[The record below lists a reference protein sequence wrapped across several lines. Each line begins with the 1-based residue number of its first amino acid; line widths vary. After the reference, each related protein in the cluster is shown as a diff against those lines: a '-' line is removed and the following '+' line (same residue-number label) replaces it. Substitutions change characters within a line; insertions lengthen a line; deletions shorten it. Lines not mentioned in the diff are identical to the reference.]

1 MRRKRFENMT
11 IINFCRSFGKDK
23 SGVIGVIFALAIIP
37 LILSVGV
44 AIDGSRAYLVR
55 ERLQHA
61 LDAAGLAVGSSS
73 GTQAEL
79 ETVMNKFFFA
89 NFPNDAIAATIT
101 PTLNI
106 VGAEIT
112 VTGTATVDTTF
123 MQLAGFQDITVSA
136 VATIQRETTG
146 LEVALVLDNT
156 GSMGNNGKIGELIN
170 ASNTLIDVLFGDETN
185 PPLLKV
191 SLIPYVTTVNIGT
204 GNAAFVR
211 TPVPAHE
218 YPPTIDPSW
227 KGCIEARPSPHD
239 VEDTFVAGNASDGE
253 WDPYYWEAETMFAP
267 ANGNNFRSSRCRN
280 RWWRPPDPQ
289 PSFLPAL
296 PRPTGL
302 SSDPAF
308 TAGGV
313 FTSLDVTPS
322 NTRGP
327 NQACPQPI
335 TPLTNDRAT
344 LVADINTMAPFSGN
358 GTMTH
363 VGAIWGLRTL
373 SPGGPFTEGVA
384 FGTPDVNKA
393 MIILTDGNNLL
404 SSVSGR
410 CTGTNPKY
418 SSQYGGYGYASEG
431 RLGTTNLGSIGDE
444 LDDRLATVC
453 ENIKNTGVIVYTITF
468 QLNDLDTQ
476 DLFRACASDPGKY
489 FNAPTNNE
497 LSNVFTTIG
506 AELRRLHISG

>member
-1 MRRKRFENMT
+1 MMKREFDQT
-11 IINFCRSFGKDK
+11 PFRTFFRTLGKDRR
-23 SGVIGVIFALAIIP
+23 GVIGVIFALSLLP
-37 LILSVGV
+37 LLLAVGV
-44 AIDGSRAYLVR
+44 AIDGARAYLVR

-79 ETVMNKFFFA
+79 EVIMNKFFFA
-89 NFPNDAIAATIT
+89 NFPNDAIASTII
-101 PTLNI
+101 PTLSI
-106 VGAEIT
+106 VGPEIT

-123 MQLAGFQDITVSA
+123 MQLAGFQDISVSA

-156 GSMGNNGKIGELIN
+156 GSMANNGKIGELIN

-211 TPVPAHE
+211 VPNPAHQ
-218 YPPTIDPSW
+218 YPPTIDSSW
-227 KGCIEARPSPHD
+227 KGCVESRPSPHD
-239 VEDTFVAGNASDGE
+239 VEDTFIAGDSVDGE
-253 WDPYYWEAETMFAP
+253 WAPYYWEAETMFAP
-267 ANGNNFRSSRCRN
+267 SSSNNTRNSRCTN
-280 RWWRPPDPQ
+280 RWWRPPNPQ
-289 PSFLPAL
+289 PFSLPSL
-296 PRPTGL
+296 PRPTGF

-308 TAGGV
+308 TSGGV
-313 FTSLDVTPS
+313 FTGLDVTPN

-373 SPGGPFTEGVA
+373 SSGGPYSEAVP

-404 SSVSGR
+404 SSVSSR
-410 CTGTNPKY
+410 CTGTNSKY

-431 RLGTTNLGSIGDE
+431 RLGTTNLTSIRDE

-453 ENIKNTGVIVYTITF
+453 ENIKTAGVTVYTITF
-468 QLNDLDTQ
+468 QLNDSDTQ
-476 DLFRACASDPGKY
+476 DLFRACASDPSKY
-489 FNAPTNNE
+489 FNAPTNDE